1 MSISDIYREEI
12 IDHAKNPRN
21 YGKLADFDFE
31 HKENNPVC
39 GDTITFQLK
48 LDGQKKVKDIAF
60 EGNGCTVSQAA
71 TSLLFESV
79 KGKTVREIKKLS
91 QADVLDL
98 LGLDN
103 ITPSRVKCALL
114 SLEALKNG
122 IKQ

>member
-21 YGKLADFDFE
+21 YGKLTDFDYE

-39 GDTITFQLK
+39 GDSITFQIK
-48 LDGQKKVKDIAF
+48 LDGQKKVKAIAF

-79 KGKTVREIKKLS
+79 KGKSLDEIEKLS
-91 QADVLDL
+91 SEDVLNL
-98 LGLDN
+98 LGIYNL
-103 ITPSRVKCALL
+103 TPSRMKCAML
-114 SLEALKNG
+114 SLEALKKG
-122 IKQ
+122 TKK